1 MTILDRVK
9 VWNTASLSLV
19 CDDLFEMGYEC
30 TIEYRP
36 HNCETGKWISVT
48 VEKDGRKWGGI
59 GGSRLEIARNRLVE
73 WADRKGI
80 RDAIIS

>member
-9 VWNTASLSLV
+9 VWETASLSLV
-19 CDDLFEMGYEC
+19 CSDLLEMGYEC
-30 TIEYRP
+30 TIEFRP

-48 VEKDGRKWGGI
+48 VEKDGGKWGGI
-59 GGSRLEIARNRLVE
+59 GGSRLEIARNRLIE
-73 WADRKGI
+73 WADRRGI